1 MHGQWHGEDVNQ
13 IGVKGDRVNYKIQ
26 KRQICYALPSTFNED
41 KVWTLGQS
49 DGFLLD
55 HLSFSQVI
63 FYLNR

>member
-41 KVWTLGQS
+41 KV
-49 DGFLLD
+49 
-55 HLSFSQVI
+55 
-63 FYLNR
+63 